1 MASDIQKAS
10 GGPRQTVALLT
21 GKKAEVQEPLQ
32 KQTDFCSALSMSQNA
47 MLWTDDM
54 SAIMLNK
61 AIWNVKTMF
70 KNYIYDKS
78 LRLKTLNRIRA
89 PLCQPAI
96 AQKYQ

>member
-1 MASDIQKAS
+1 MFWPDILREVHETHGLWHTESIRWAKADCCFI
-10 GGPRQTVALLT
+10 T
-21 GKKAEVQEPLQ
+21 GKKAELQEPLQ

-47 MLWTDDM
+47 VLWTDDM

-78 LRLKTLNRIRA
+78 LHLNTE
-89 PLCQPAI
+89 
-96 AQKYQ
+96 